1 MPETTEV
8 RRSGWR
14 GLAGESG
21 SVAGP
26 GRNMTLINGNGPS
39 IRVGAIIQ
47 TVAAALVA
55 AAIIGMWSD
64 VREMRVEFA
73 AMRQAER
80 HQDWRLDAHGRR
92 LDTVEALIAGG
103 PGGSR

>member
-1 MPETTEV
+1 
-8 RRSGWR
+8 
-14 GLAGESG
+14 
-21 SVAGP
+21 
-26 GRNMTLINGNGPS
+26 
-39 IRVGAIIQ
+39 
-47 TVAAALVA
+47 
-55 AAIIGMWSD
+55 MWSD